1 MTRTED
7 NTPIEIDR
15 YTNEADIWR
24 DAWRI
29 ADPGA
34 SNPVAV
40 ARTLFRA
47 SSFLLHDIGTDAVRK
62 HPALRLIAAQLASLY
77 NVNADGGGGLDSNDS
92 AFISEV
98 ESMVH
103 KLDTRV
109 DVCLKCGAYNDFP
122 CRDKGAQAFRLMDH
136 EGRSQT
142 QDRDFT
148 NHDKVEGQ
156 QTVKRGPGFPPSPIR
171 KDQR

>member
-1 MTRTED
+1 M
-7 NTPIEIDR
+7 IEE

-34 SNPVAV
+34 ANPVAV

-47 SSFLLHDIGTDAVRK
+47 SAFLLHDIGTDAMRK
-62 HPALRLIAAQLASLY
+62 HPALRIIAGQLSYLYSVGSLG
-77 NVNADGGGGLDSNDS
+77 ADMQDYDKVKEIVG
-92 AFISEV
+92 
-98 ESMVH
+98 
-103 KLDTRV
+103 KLDNYS

-122 CRDKGAQAFRLMDH
+122 CRDKGSRTFRLVDH
-136 EGRSQT
+136 DGRPHT

-148 NHDKVEGQ
+148 DYSKVVEQ
-156 QTVKRGPGFPPSPIR
+156 
-171 KDQR
+171 